1 MTKLKAA
8 LVAGFV
14 GGESMSSALHAQTPP
29 TPEAQALAQKL
40 MSEIN
45 ANIACS
51 TNVITLQQQLAAAQ
65 AKIKA
70 LEEKAVPNKDAP
82 K

>member
-1 MTKLKAA
+1 MKRLVTIFFFFA
-8 LVAGFV
+8 LVY
-14 GGESMSSALHAQTPP
+14 SSNAQTPP

-45 ANIACS
+45 ANIQCAAA
-51 TNVITLQQQLAAAQ
+51 NITLNQQLTAAQ

-70 LEEKAVPNKDAP
+70 LEDKYGPKKDVPK
-82 K
+82 

>member
-1 MTKLKAA
+1 MKRFAVILFFFT
-8 LVAGFV
+8 LVY
-14 GGESMSSALHAQTPP
+14 SSHAQTPP

-45 ANIACS
+45 ANIQCAAA
-51 TNVITLQQQLAAAQ
+51 NITLQQQFQAAQ
-65 AKIKA
+65 TKIKA
-70 LEEKAVPNKDAP
+70 LEDKYEPKKDAP